1 MDVKLNRGL
10 RPDGRPYRVLLVD
23 DSLFV
28 KKQLTKILSDEG
40 FEIIDTASH
49 GKEAVD
55 KYSLQGSDI
64 DLVTM
69 DITMPGMDGVT
80 ALEKIMEMDQEARVV
95 MITAIGKQDL
105 VKKSIMLGA
114 AGYIVK
120 PLDPEKV
127 LGNIQRALPG

>member
-1 MDVKLNRGL
+1 MNVKQSRGI
-10 RPDGRPYRVLLVD
+10 RPDGQPYRVLLVD

-28 KKQLTKILSDEG
+28 KTQLTKILTSEG

-49 GKEAVD
+49 GKEAVE
-55 KYSLQGSDI
+55 KYTQQGKDI

-80 ALEKIMEMDQEARVV
+80 ALEKIMEMDRQARVV
-95 MITAIGKQDL
+95 MVTAIGKQDL

-114 AGYIVK
+114 AGYIIK

-127 LGNIQRALPG
+127 LENLHRALP

>member
-1 MDVKLNRGL
+1 MNVKQSRGI

-28 KKQLTKILSDEG
+28 KTQLTKILTAEG

-49 GKEAVD
+49 GKEAVE
-55 KYSLQGSDI
+55 KYTQQGKDI

-80 ALEKIMEMDQEARVV
+80 ALEKIMELDRQARVV
-95 MITAIGKQDL
+95 MVTAIGKQDL

-114 AGYIVK
+114 AGYIIK

-127 LGNIQRALPG
+127 LENLHRALP

>member
-1 MDVKLNRGL
+1 MNVKQSRGI

-28 KKQLTKILSDEG
+28 KTQLTKILTAEG

-49 GKEAVD
+49 GKEAVE
-55 KYSLQGSDI
+55 KYTQQGKDI

-80 ALEKIMEMDQEARVV
+80 ALEKIMELDQKARVV
-95 MITAIGKQDL
+95 MVTAIGKQDL

-114 AGYIVK
+114 AGYIIK

-127 LGNIQRALPG
+127 LENLHRALP